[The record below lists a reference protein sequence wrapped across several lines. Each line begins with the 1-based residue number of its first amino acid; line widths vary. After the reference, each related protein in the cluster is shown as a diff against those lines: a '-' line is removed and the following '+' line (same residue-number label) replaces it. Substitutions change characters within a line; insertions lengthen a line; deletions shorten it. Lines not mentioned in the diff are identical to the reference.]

1 MTHQHLQSSSSS
13 SPSSSSSSSQECG
26 IIVIVITRVW
36 THRHQ
41 GHRGSTS
48 SSTRYSTQLQCFT
61 DCIKFLLR
69 MLVFII
75 IIWLN
80 GQSDGHERRSNAFFF
95 LRVWWEKYL
104 PATDS
109 FYFNFLL
116 LFFSIIIW
124 LNGQSDGDERRS
136 NTFFLPI
143 FSFLFR
149 NYYGTCIIKKEKNAV
164 IVATLRMYQEMTQ
177 FTLFMLKNDHVP
189 SF

>member
-1 MTHQHLQSSSSS
+1 MTHQHLQSSSSSS

-80 GQSDGHERRSNAFFF
+80 GQSDGDERRSNAFF

-109 FYFNFLL
+109 FYFNFLV

-136 NTFFLPI
+136 NTFFFYL
-143 FSFLFR
+143 FSASYFEITMEPALSKR
-149 NYYGTCIIKKEKNAV
+149 RK
-164 IVATLRMYQEMTQ
+164 TQ
-177 FTLFMLKNDHVP
+177 LLWQHSECTRK
-189 SF
+189 